1 MFNFSFS
8 FFNNYINLVIKYLT
22 IFTQVKTL
30 QMSKKNSSV
39 HYNEYLD
46 LDKILDAQSP
56 LSKAGNNEAHEEM
69 LFIIIHQTY
78 ELWFKQIIH
87 EIDSVMALLS
97 RQKMDEEN
105 VGLVVGRFDRV
116 NKILEVLVK
125 QLDILETMTALDFLD
140 FRNYLSPASG
150 FQSHQFRKIEV
161 MLGLKID
168 KRHQFGGCP
177 YHDQFTGQKKEEIL
191 EIEKDTSLFA
201 LVEKWLERI
210 PFLNMEGFD
219 FVDHY
224 KSSVVK
230 MLKNE
235 IAVIN
240 ASGLSES
247 DKMIRVKMIEE
258 NRKYFDNI
266 FDEKNHLKSIENG
279 LTKLSYK
286 ATMSALLINLYREQP
301 ILQLPYKFLRQLVE
315 TDHKISLWR
324 FRHVQMVEKMLGQKI
339 GTGGSSGQ
347 GYLKKTVDQH
357 RLFEDIANI
366 ATLMISREYLPELPK
381 NIKQKLSFNFT
392 NKKI

>member
-8 FFNNYINLVIKYLT
+8 FFNYYINLVIKYLI
-22 IFTQVKTL
+22 IFTPVKTL

-39 HYNEYLD
+39 HYNEYLN

-97 RQKMDEEN
+97 KQKMDEEN
-105 VGLVVGRFDRV
+105 VGLVVGRFERV
-116 NKILEVLVK
+116 NKILDVLVK

-177 YHDQFTGQKKEEIL
+177 YHDQFTGEKKDEIL
-191 EIEKDTSLFA
+191 EIEKNTSLFA

-210 PFLNMEGFD
+210 PFLNMEGYD
-219 FVDHY
+219 FVDQY

-279 LTKLSYK
+279 LTKLSYN

>member
-1 MFNFSFS
+1 MFNFPFS

-22 IFTQVKTL
+22 IFTPVKTL
-30 QMSKKNSSV
+30 QMSKKNSSI

-46 LDKILDAQSP
+46 LDKILDAQTP

-150 FQSHQFRKIEV
+150 FQSLQFRKIEV

-177 YHDQFTGQKKEEIL
+177 YHNQFTGEKKEEIL

-210 PFLNMEGFD
+210 PFLNMQGYD
-219 FVDHY
+219 FVDQY
-224 KSSVVK
+224 KSSVVE

-240 ASGLSES
+240 ASGLSQS
-247 DKMIRVKMIEE
+247 DKTIRVKMIEE

-266 FDEKNHLKSIENG
+266 FDEKNHSKSIENG

>member
-1 MFNFSFS
+1 MLNFSFS

-301 ILQLPYKFLRQLVE
+301 ILQLPYRFLRQLVE

>member
-1 MFNFSFS
+1 MFSFS
-8 FFNNYINLVIKYLT
+8 FIFFNNYINLVIKYLT
-22 IFTQVKTL
+22 IFTSVKTQ

-46 LDKILDAQSP
+46 LDKILDAQNP
-56 LSKAGNNEAHEEM
+56 LSKGEGNEAHEEM

-87 EIDSVMALLS
+87 EIESVMSLLS
-97 RQKMDEEN
+97 KEKMDEEN

-116 NKILEVLVK
+116 NKILDILVK

-150 FQSHQFRKIEV
+150 FQSHQFRKIAV
-161 MLGLKID
+161 MLGLKIN
-168 KRHQFGGCP
+168 KRHHFGGCP
-177 YHDQFTGQKKEEIL
+177 YHDQFNGQKKEEIL
-191 EIEKDTSLFA
+191 EIEKDTSLFS

-210 PFLNMEGFD
+210 PFLNMDGYD
-219 FVDHY
+219 FIDQY
-224 KSSVVK
+224 KTSVIK
-230 MLKNE
+230 MLEKE
-235 IAVIN
+235 VSVIN
-240 ASGLSES
+240 TSGLSDN
-247 DKMIRVKMIEE
+247 DKAIRVKMIDE
-258 NRKYFDNI
+258 NRRYFDTI
-266 FDEKNHLKSIENG
+266 FDEKNHLESISEG

-347 GYLKKTVDQH
+347 GYLKQTVDKH

-381 NIKQKLSFNFT
+381 NIKQELSFNFT
-392 NKKI
+392 NKQI

>member
-1 MFNFSFS
+1 MFSFTFS

-22 IFTQVKTL
+22 IFTPVKTL
-30 QMSKKNSSV
+30 QMSKKNSSI
-39 HYNEYLD
+39 HYNDYLD
-46 LDKILDAQSP
+46 LDKILDAQTP

-161 MLGLKID
+161 MLGLKIN

-177 YHDQFTGQKKEEIL
+177 YHDQFTGEKKEEIL
-191 EIEKDTSLFA
+191 EIEKDTPLFT

-210 PFLNMEGFD
+210 PFLNMEGYD
-219 FVDHY
+219 FIDQY
-224 KSSVVK
+224 KSSVVE

-247 DKMIRVKMIEE
+247 DKMIRIKMIEE

-266 FDEKNHLKSIENG
+266 FDEKNHLKSIEDG

>member
-1 MFNFSFS
+1 
-8 FFNNYINLVIKYLT
+8 
-22 IFTQVKTL
+22 
-30 QMSKKNSSV
+30 MSKKNSSV

-46 LDKILDAQSP
+46 LDKILDAQNP
-56 LSKAGNNEAHEEM
+56 LSKGEGNEAHEEM

-87 EIDSVMALLS
+87 EIESVMSLLS
-97 RQKMDEEN
+97 KEKMDEEN

-116 NKILEVLVK
+116 NKIFDILVK

-161 MLGLKID
+161 MLGLKIN
-168 KRHQFGGCP
+168 KRHHFGGCP
-177 YHDQFTGQKKEEIL
+177 YHDQFSGQKKEEIL
-191 EIEKDTSLFA
+191 EIEKDTSLFS

-210 PFLNMEGFD
+210 PFLNMDGYD
-219 FVDHY
+219 FIDQY
-224 KSSVVK
+224 KTSVIK
-230 MLKNE
+230 MLEKE
-235 IAVIN
+235 VSVIN
-240 ASGLSES
+240 TSVLSDN
-247 DKMIRVKMIEE
+247 DKAIRVKMIDE
-258 NRKYFDNI
+258 NRRYFDTI
-266 FDEKNHLKSIENG
+266 FDEKNHLESISEG

-347 GYLKKTVDQH
+347 GYLKQTVDKH

-381 NIKQKLSFNFT
+381 NIKQELSFNFT
-392 NKKI
+392 NKQV

>member
-39 HYNEYLD
+39 HYNEYLN

-105 VGLVVGRFDRV
+105 VGLVVGRFERV

-177 YHDQFTGQKKEEIL
+177 YHDQFTGEKKDEIL

-301 ILQLPYKFLRQLVE
+301 ILQLPYRFLRQLVE